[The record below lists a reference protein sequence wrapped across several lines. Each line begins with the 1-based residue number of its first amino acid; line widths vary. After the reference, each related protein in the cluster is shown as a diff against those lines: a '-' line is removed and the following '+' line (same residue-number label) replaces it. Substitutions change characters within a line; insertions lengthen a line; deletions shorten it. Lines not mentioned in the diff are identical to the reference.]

1 MTKQEVIQRLLNIQE
16 QNINGLSI
24 PLDEVIHIVKNIEGG
39 IDNEGEIILE
49 WLKSNLRDIV
59 KKVRDEVMSEVES
72 HIDDCI
78 GDDHSISLSGME
90 IQIDTIDINHSELN
104 NEVIRGTKTLH
115 QDILEDYEEK
125 LQKES
130 MTVEPE

>member
-24 PLDEVIHIVKNIEGG
+24 PLDEVIHIVKDIESG

-72 HIDDCI
+72 HIHDCL
-78 GDDHSISLSGME
+78 GDDHGISLRGME
-90 IQIDTIDINHSELN
+90 IQIDTIDINHPELN

-115 QDILEDYEEK
+115 EDILEDYEEK